1 MFRRVQYVF
10 HQKFVTGQNC
20 HIILHSFSV
29 SGWGTL
35 TFHGRTSNY
44 LMSVD
49 VPVVSDDGNIQSRPK
64 KFVLGCVIPTAG
76 SLARSRNLGQTFLAN
91 SVHSDDLFSS
101 SDEIVTFV
109 NLLLTVDCRWEFVKY
124 SSSFV

>member
-1 MFRRVQYVF
+1 
-10 HQKFVTGQNC
+10 
-20 HIILHSFSV
+20 
-29 SGWGTL
+29 
-35 TFHGRTSNY
+35 
-44 LMSVD
+44 MSVD